1 MMRESQM
8 TAAADEKMNIQD
20 HINEIG
26 DKQGAHILY
35 MFDDEERYMDH
46 AVDYIAEGILKKQ
59 KIIVVESKSFLGK
72 LKDKLLEKGLP
83 LQKLKKITYVENDEL
98 YSSASDFNASNSY
111 ENLLNLLEPNF
122 AGNDAT
128 RIWGQVLVQGNAISE
143 LRKYECACDDLLGE
157 KHVISVCSYNAL
169 TCSSFIQNEMLKVHE
184 YFMTD
189 EQIVKSPLYSEDYLL
204 EFAEADKK
212 KLKKIEQDYEKIKEK
227 NNKLLLEHH
236 QLQMAKR
243 NAEKAN
249 RTKSIFLSQMSH
261 DLRTPLNSIS
271 GFTQIL
277 LEEEQMSGKSL
288 SMLNRIND
296 SSNHLLE
303 LIKEILDFS
312 AIEAGNIRLNVKPI
326 PVKTLLEECI
336 SAISFEEH
344 SNVDIVVEPMDEDL
358 YIEADHMR
366 IKQVINNLLTNAL
379 KYNTDNGKIRI
390 YTSRGQNRLK
400 LNVEDTGIGIPEQ
413 EIDMLFKAFY
423 RSKRNMQQW
432 KGSGLGLAIVS
443 KLTKEMDGLYGAYN
457 NEGKGAT
464 FWVSFK
470 SMEKEQVVLFEGENR
485 MKEVIEPVPSQEK
498 KVLYIEDQPE
508 NLELIEAVL
517 KSVEGASLSAAET
530 GREGIQAA
538 AEHSPDL
545 ILLDLGLPDID
556 GREVLSS
563 LKEEEATRDIPVI
576 VISADANDST
586 VEDMSR
592 RGCVEYI
599 TKPVQLQELKKKLSV
614 SLQVR

>member
-1 MMRESQM
+1 MREPQM
-8 TAAADEKMNIQD
+8 TAAAERKMNIQD

-35 MFDDEERYMDH
+35 MFDDEERYMEH
-46 AVDYIAEGILKKQ
+46 AVNYVSEGLLKNE
-59 KIIVVESKSFLGK
+59 KIIIVESGAFLGK
-72 LKDKLLEKGLP
+72 VKEKLLEKGLS

-98 YSSASDFNASNSY
+98 YSSDSDFNASHSY

-122 AGNDAT
+122 ADDVTT
-128 RIWGQVLVQGNAISE
+128 RIWGQVLVEGNAISE

-189 EQIVKSPLYSEDYLL
+189 DHIVKSPLYSEDYLL
-204 EFAEADKK
+204 EFAEAEKK
-212 KLKKIEQDYEKIKEK
+212 KLMKIEQDYEKIKEK
-227 NNKLLLEHH
+227 NNKLLLEKH
-236 QLQMAKR
+236 QLQMAKK

-288 SMLNRIND
+288 SMLNRINN

-312 AIEAGNIRLNVKPI
+312 AIEAGNIRLNIKPL
-326 PVKTLLEECI
+326 PVKELLKECI
-336 SAISFEEH
+336 SSISFEEH
-344 SNVDIVVEPMDEDL
+344 PNVDIVVESMEEEL
-358 YIEADHMR
+358 YIQADHIR

-379 KYNTDNGKIRI
+379 KYNTENGAIRI
-390 YTSRGQNRLK
+390 YTSKSQNRLK
-400 LNVEDTGIGIPEQ
+400 LNVEDTGIGLPEQ
-413 EIDMLFKAFY
+413 EIDMLFRAFY

-443 KLTKEMDGLYGAYN
+443 KLTKEMGGLYGAYN
-457 NEGKGAT
+457 NVNKGAT
-464 FWVSFK
+464 FWVSFEL
-470 SMEKEQVVLFEGENR
+470 MEKEQVVNDEETE
-485 MKEVIEPVPSQEK
+485 MDKEVMEPAPLQEK
-498 KVLYIEDQPE
+498 KVLYVEDQPE
-508 NLELIEAVL
+508 NVELIEAVL
-517 KSVEGASLSAAET
+517 KSIEGASLSAAET
-530 GREGIQAA
+530 GRKGLKA
-538 AEHSPDL
+538 AEENAPDL
-545 ILLDLGLPDID
+545 ILLDLGLPDMN
-556 GREVLSS
+556 GREVLSR
-563 LKEEEATRDIPVI
+563 LKELEETRDIPVI

-586 VEDMSR
+586 VEDMRR
-592 RGCVEYI
+592 RGCVDYM
-599 TKPVQLQELKKKLSV
+599 TKPVQLQELKKKLSG
-614 SLQVR
+614 SL